1 MTDKIFQEKVG
12 PVALTI
18 VPTQKYKSNKIVFKF
33 RAPLERET
41 VTKRA
46 LLSILLETNS
56 EKYPTQ
62 TAFRKQLA
70 NLYGANFYT
79 TTAKKGNEHVL
90 TVIFDMIDGQYVSDG
105 IHILEDAFAFIEQAL
120 FHPNVTNG
128 AFNDETLTREKEN
141 LKSSLE
147 GIYDDKIRFASK
159 RLVEEMFRD
168 DEFRFGSAGVLE
180 DIDAITAKDLYEY
193 YLQFIAEDAIE
204 IFICG
209 DVTKEEVLPLIE
221 KMAFAPRAERKGVFY
236 TKEAPKVVRTIHEQ
250 QAINQGKLVL
260 GYQTETL
267 FGDDDFVALQ
277 LANGLL
283 GGFANSKIFI
293 NVREK
298 ASLAYYASSRIDSF
312 KGYMIISAGIDEVNY
327 EQALKIIEEQVV
339 AMKQGNFTEDELN
352 QTKEMLI
359 NQLLETNDQAQGL
372 IELVYNNVLRKANLD
387 LENWIAKIKQATK
400 EEVVAAINKIKP
412 DTIYFLSK
420 GGEELHGKN
429 HI

>member
-128 AFNDETLTREKEN
+128 AFNDETLAREKEN

-168 DEFRFGSAGVLE
+168 DEFRFGSA
-180 DIDAITAKDLYEY
+180 
-193 YLQFIAEDAIE
+193 
-204 IFICG
+204 
-209 DVTKEEVLPLIE
+209 
-221 KMAFAPRAERKGVFY
+221 
-236 TKEAPKVVRTIHEQ
+236 
-250 QAINQGKLVL
+250 
-260 GYQTETL
+260 
-267 FGDDDFVALQ
+267 
-277 LANGLL
+277 
-283 GGFANSKIFI
+283 
-293 NVREK
+293 
-298 ASLAYYASSRIDSF
+298 
-312 KGYMIISAGIDEVNY
+312 
-327 EQALKIIEEQVV
+327 
-339 AMKQGNFTEDELN
+339 
-352 QTKEMLI
+352 
-359 NQLLETNDQAQGL
+359 
-372 IELVYNNVLRKANLD
+372 
-387 LENWIAKIKQATK
+387 
-400 EEVVAAINKIKP
+400 
-412 DTIYFLSK
+412 
-420 GGEELHGKN
+420 
-429 HI
+429 

>member
-12 PVALTI
+12 AVALTI

-33 RAPLERET
+33 RAPLERST
-41 VTKRA
+41 VTKRS

-56 EKYPTQ
+56 KKYPTQ

-70 NLYGANFYT
+70 DLYGANFYT

-105 IHILEDAFAFIEQAL
+105 SEILKDAFAFMEEAL
-120 FHPNVTNG
+120 FHPNATNG
-128 AFNDETLTREKEN
+128 AFDAETLTREKEN

-147 GIYDDKIRFASK
+147 SIYDDKIRFASK
-159 RLVEEMFRD
+159 RLVEEMFEN
-168 DEFRFGSAGVLE
+168 DEYRYGSAGVLE
-180 DIDAITAKDLYEY
+180 DIDAITPEDLYDY
-193 YLQFIAEDAIE
+193 YLQFIAEDAVE

-209 DVTKEEVLPLIE
+209 DVTKEEVTPLIE
-221 KMAFAPRAERKGVFY
+221 KMAFSERPDRKGVFF
-236 TKEAPKVVRTIHEQ
+236 TKDAPKKVQIIHEK

-260 GYQTETL
+260 GYQTDTL
-267 FGDDDFVALQ
+267 FGDNDFVSLQ
-277 LANGLL
+277 LGNGLL

-312 KGYMIISAGIDEVNY
+312 KGFMVISAGIDEVNY
-327 EQALKIIEEQVV
+327 EQALTIIQEQIT
-339 AMKQGNFTEDELN
+339 AMKQGDFTTEELN

-372 IELVYNNVLRKANLD
+372 IELVYNNVLREANLD
-387 LENWIAKIKQATK
+387 LDNWIEKIKATTK
-400 EEVVAAINKIKP
+400 EEVIAAINKIKP

>member
-1 MTDKIFQEKVG
+1 MTNKIFQEKVG
-12 PVALTI
+12 PVVLTI
-18 VPTQKYKSNKIVFKF
+18 VPTEKYKSNKIVFKF

-41 VTKRA
+41 VTKRS

-105 IHILEDAFAFIEQAL
+105 DHMLEDTFAFIEEAL
-120 FHPNVTNG
+120 FHPNATNG
-128 AFNDETLTREKEN
+128 VFDVETLSREKEN

-159 RLVEEMFRD
+159 RLVEEMFQE
-168 DEFRFGSAGVLE
+168 DEYRFGAAGVLE
-180 DIDAITAKDLYEY
+180 DIDSITPEDLYAY
-193 YLQFIAEDAIE
+193 YLQFIAEDTIE

-209 DVTKEEVLPLIE
+209 DVTKEQVTPLIK
-221 KMAFAPRAERKGVFY
+221 KMAFSARSERKGVFY
-236 TKEAPKVVRTIHEQ
+236 TKDAPKNVQIIHEK

-260 GYQTETL
+260 GYQTDTL

-312 KGYMIISAGIDEVNY
+312 KGFMVISAGIDEVNY
-327 EQALKIIEEQVV
+327 EQALNIIQEQVV
-339 AMKQGNFTEDELN
+339 AMQQGDFTSEELN
-352 QTKEMLI
+352 QTKEMLV

-372 IELVYNNVLRKANLD
+372 IELVYNNVLREADLD
-387 LENWIAKIKQATK
+387 LNNWIAKIKATTK
-400 EEVVAAINKIKP
+400 EEVVQAINKIKP

>member
-12 PVALTI
+12 AVALTI

-33 RAPLERET
+33 RAPLERST
-41 VTKRA
+41 VTKRS

-56 EKYPTQ
+56 KKYPTQ

-70 NLYGANFYT
+70 DLYGANFYT

-105 IHILEDAFAFIEQAL
+105 SEILKDAFAFMEEAL
-120 FHPNVTNG
+120 FHPNATNG
-128 AFNDETLTREKEN
+128 AFDAETLTREKEN

-147 GIYDDKIRFASK
+147 SIYDDKIRFASK
-159 RLVEEMFRD
+159 RLVEEMFKN
-168 DEFRFGSAGVLE
+168 DEYRYGSAGVLE
-180 DIDAITAKDLYEY
+180 DIDAITPEDLYDY
-193 YLQFIAEDAIE
+193 YLQFIAGDAVE

-209 DVTKEEVLPLIE
+209 DVTKEEVTPLIE
-221 KMAFAPRAERKGVFY
+221 KMDFSERPERKGVFF
-236 TKEAPKVVRTIHEQ
+236 TKDAPKKVQIIHEK

-260 GYQTETL
+260 GYQTDTL
-267 FGDDDFVALQ
+267 FGDNDFVSLQ
-277 LANGLL
+277 LGNGLL

-312 KGYMIISAGIDEVNY
+312 KGFMVISAGIDEVNY
-327 EQALKIIEEQVV
+327 EQALTIIQEQIT
-339 AMKQGNFTEDELN
+339 AMKQGDFTTEELN

-372 IELVYNNVLRKANLD
+372 IELVYNNVLREANLD
-387 LENWIAKIKQATK
+387 LDNWIEKIKATTK
-400 EEVVAAINKIKP
+400 EEVIAAINKIKP

>member
-12 PVALTI
+12 AVALTI

-33 RAPLERET
+33 RAPLERST
-41 VTKRA
+41 VTKRS

-56 EKYPTQ
+56 KKYPTQ

-70 NLYGANFYT
+70 DLYGANFYT

-105 IHILEDAFAFIEQAL
+105 SEILKDAFAFMEEAL
-120 FHPNVTNG
+120 FHPNATNG
-128 AFNDETLTREKEN
+128 AFDAETLTREKEN

-147 GIYDDKIRFASK
+147 SIYDDKIRFASK
-159 RLVEEMFRD
+159 RLVEEMFEN
-168 DEFRFGSAGVLE
+168 DEYRYGSAGVLE
-180 DIDAITAKDLYEY
+180 DIDAITPEDLYDY
-193 YLQFIAEDAIE
+193 YLQFIAEDAVE

-209 DVTKEEVLPLIE
+209 DVTKEEVTPLIE
-221 KMAFAPRAERKGVFY
+221 KMAFSERPERKGVFF
-236 TKEAPKVVRTIHEQ
+236 TKDAPKKVQIIHEK

-260 GYQTETL
+260 GYQTDTL
-267 FGDDDFVALQ
+267 FGDNDFVSLQ
-277 LANGLL
+277 LGNGLL

-312 KGYMIISAGIDEVNY
+312 KGFMVISAGIDEVNY
-327 EQALKIIEEQVV
+327 EQALTIIQEQIT
-339 AMKQGNFTEDELN
+339 AMKQGDFTTEELN

-372 IELVYNNVLRKANLD
+372 IELVYNNVLREANLD
-387 LENWIAKIKQATK
+387 LDNWIEKIKATTK
-400 EEVVAAINKIKP
+400 EEVIAAINKIKP

>member
-41 VTKRA
+41 VTKRS

-56 EKYPTQ
+56 KKYPTQ

-90 TVIFDMIDGQYVSDG
+90 TVVFDMIDGQFVSDG
-105 IHILEDAFAFIEQAL
+105 EHILNDAFQFMEEAL
-120 FHPNVTNG
+120 FQPNVTNG
-128 AFNDETLTREKEN
+128 SFDEAIVAREKEN

-159 RLVEEMFRD
+159 RLIEEMFQD
-168 DEFRFGSAGVLE
+168 DAFRFGSAGVLE
-180 DIDAITAKDLYEY
+180 DVDAITAKDLYDY
-193 YLQFIAEDAIE
+193 YLQFISEDVIE

-209 DVTKEEVLPLIE
+209 DVTKDEVMPLIE
-221 KMAFAPRAERKGVFY
+221 NMAFAPRPERKGVFY
-236 TKEAPKVVRTIHEQ
+236 PKKAPEKTRVIHEQ

-260 GYQTETL
+260 GFQTETL
-267 FGDDDFVALQ
+267 FGDNDFVALQ

-283 GGFANSKIFI
+283 GGYANSKIFI

-327 EQALKIIEEQVV
+327 EQALTIIEEQIV
-339 AMKQGNFTEDELN
+339 AMKQGDFTEDELN

-372 IELVYNNVLRKANLD
+372 IELVYNNVLREANLD
-387 LENWIAKIKQATK
+387 LENWIKVIKQTTK

-412 DTIYFLSK
+412 DTTYFLSK

>member
-18 VPTQKYKSNKIVFKF
+18 VPTEKYKSNKIVFKF
-33 RAPLERET
+33 RAPLERKT
-41 VTKRA
+41 VTKRS

-56 EKYPTQ
+56 KNYPTQ

-90 TVIFDMIDGQYVSDG
+90 TMIFDMIDGQYVSDG
-105 IHILEDAFAFIEQAL
+105 DHILEDAFAFIEEAL
-120 FHPNVTNG
+120 FHPNATNG
-128 AFNDETLTREKEN
+128 VFDAETLTREKEN

-159 RLVEEMFRD
+159 RLVEEMFQE
-168 DEFRFGSAGVLE
+168 DEYRFGAAGVLE
-180 DIDAITAKDLYEY
+180 DIDSITPEDLYTY
-193 YLQFIAEDAIE
+193 YLQFITEDTVE

-209 DVTKEEVLPLIE
+209 DITKKQVTPLIK
-221 KMAFAPRAERKGVFY
+221 KMAFSARPERKGVFY
-236 TKEAPKVVRTIHEQ
+236 TKEAPKDVQIIHEK

-260 GYQTETL
+260 GYQTDTL
-267 FGDDDFVALQ
+267 FGDGDFVALQ

-312 KGYMIISAGIDEVNY
+312 KGFMVISAGIDEVNY
-327 EQALKIIEEQVV
+327 EQALNIIQEQIV
-339 AMKQGNFTEDELN
+339 AMKQGDFTNEELN
-352 QTKEMLI
+352 QTKEMLV

-372 IELVYNNVLRKANLD
+372 IELVYNNVLREADLD
-387 LENWIAKIKQATK
+387 LNNWIAKIKATTK
-400 EEVVAAINKIKP
+400 EEVVQAINKIKP

>member
-12 PVALTI
+12 AVALTI

-33 RAPLERET
+33 RAPLERAT
-41 VTKRA
+41 VTKRS

-56 EKYPTQ
+56 KKYPTQ

-70 NLYGANFYT
+70 DLYGANFYT

-105 IHILEDAFAFIEQAL
+105 SEILKDAFAFMEEAL
-120 FHPNVTNG
+120 FHPNATNG
-128 AFNDETLTREKEN
+128 AFDAETLAREKEN

-159 RLVEEMFRD
+159 RLVEEMFKN
-168 DEFRFGSAGVLE
+168 DEYRYGSAGVLE
-180 DIDAITAKDLYEY
+180 DIDAIKPEELYDY
-193 YLQFIAEDAIE
+193 YLKFIAEDAVE
-204 IFICG
+204 MFICG
-209 DVTKEEVLPLIE
+209 DVTKEEVTPLIE
-221 KMAFAPRAERKGVFY
+221 KMAFSERAERKGVFFA
-236 TKEAPKVVRTIHEQ
+236 KEAPKEVQIIHEK

-260 GYQTETL
+260 GYQTDTL
-267 FGDDDFVALQ
+267 FGDNDFVALQ
-277 LANGLL
+277 LGNGLL

-312 KGYMIISAGIDEVNY
+312 KGFMVISAGIDEVNY
-327 EQALKIIEEQVV
+327 EQALTIIQEQIT
-339 AMKQGNFTEDELN
+339 AMKQGDFTTEELN

-372 IELVYNNVLRKANLD
+372 IELVYNNVLREANLD
-387 LENWIAKIKQATK
+387 LDNWIEKIKATTK
-400 EEVVAAINKIKP
+400 EEVIAAINKIKP

-420 GGEELHGKN
+420 GGEELHEKN